1 MICNVIAYLLG
12 YSVSTNNYE
21 VIIYQECDN
30 KIVYEVSE
38 ENKFKYVQ
46 LIKYIEEEDLYI
58 IQNKENK

>member
-38 ENKFKYVQ
+38 DNKFKYVQ

-58 IQNKENK
+58 IQNKEN

>member
-38 ENKFKYVQ
+38 DNKFKQVQ

-58 IQNKENK
+58 IQNKEN

>member
-1 MICNVIAYLLG
+1 MICNVIAYLLE

-38 ENKFKYVQ
+38 DNKFKYVQ

-58 IQNKENK
+58 IQNKEN

>member
-58 IQNKENK
+58 IQNKEN

>member
-1 MICNVIAYLLG
+1 MICNVIAYLLE

-58 IQNKENK
+58 IQNKEN